1 MMLVAQLHYYRFAA
15 VIMII
20 AVNPTHH
27 VMAVSS
33 AAFALPPP
41 SSAASNE
48 IPGAIIDDG
57 GKNIEWM
64 DDWMLRFGGV
74 ARLYANKG
82 NESPN
87 DILHR
92 LHHSTVAIVGLGGVG
107 SWAAEALCRSGV
119 GNLILIDLD
128 DICISNTNRQ
138 LHALTS
144 TVGQM
149 KIDEMKRRLLDIN
162 PGCNVTLIHDFVTVD
177 TADELIT
184 SLPGLTACIDAIDGM
199 IEKTALILA
208 CVNHSIPIVTCG
220 GAAGRMDPTQI
231 VIDDL
236 TKVSEDRLLFHCRKR
251 LRQNHGFPKVPLPG
265 QGKKAR
271 VRKWRINSVYSTE
284 VQQKMDNTK
293 ADTATSSFRACD
305 GFLGTGVF
313 VTGCYGFVA
322 ATKIIE
328 MIAMDS
334 LIVPKKHG
342 RKQE

>member
-1 MMLVAQLHYYRFAA
+1 MHKQHQSTVTRINFHRWPNEDWWDETTAIGHQSRVQCDTHVSEQFATY
-15 VIMII
+15 I
-20 AVNPTHH
+20 AVGSVNYFQC
-27 VMAVSS
+27 SWS
-33 AAFALPPP
+33 KNFA
-41 SSAASNE
+41 S
-48 IPGAIIDDG
+48 
-57 GKNIEWM
+57 
-64 DDWMLRFGGV
+64 F
-74 ARLYANKG
+74 
-82 NESPN
+82 
-87 DILHR
+87 
-92 LHHSTVAIVGLGGVG
+92 
-107 SWAAEALCRSGV
+107 
-119 GNLILIDLD
+119 
-128 DICISNTNRQ
+128 
-138 LHALTS
+138 TS
-144 TVGQM
+144 
-149 KIDEMKRRLLDIN
+149 
-162 PGCNVTLIHDFVTVD
+162 HDFVTVD

-293 ADTATSSFRACD
+293 ADMATSSFRACD

-322 ATKIIE
+322 ATNIIE

-342 RKQE
+342 RKQEWYTDSTDFWYFGIAPPNHSCPCLFKLWYYERYVRKDSSSRAP

>member
-1 MMLVAQLHYYRFAA
+1 
-15 VIMII
+15 
-20 AVNPTHH
+20 
-27 VMAVSS
+27 
-33 AAFALPPP
+33 
-41 SSAASNE
+41 
-48 IPGAIIDDG
+48 
-57 GKNIEWM
+57 
-64 DDWMLRFGGV
+64 
-74 ARLYANKG
+74 
-82 NESPN
+82 
-87 DILHR
+87 
-92 LHHSTVAIVGLGGVG
+92 
-107 SWAAEALCRSGV
+107 
-119 GNLILIDLD
+119 
-128 DICISNTNRQ
+128 
-138 LHALTS
+138 LT
-144 TVGQM
+144 G
-149 KIDEMKRRLLDIN
+149 
-162 PGCNVTLIHDFVTVD
+162 
-177 TADELIT
+177 
-184 SLPGLTACIDAIDGM
+184 CIDAIDGM

-293 ADTATSSFRACD
+293 ADMATSSFRACD

-342 RKQE
+342 RKKE